1 MLQKMLNN
9 SKICTAVII
18 SLLQLRDE
26 EVVSLLKKVLFT
38 FDAFLMQ
45 LKEEMIFDTHEEKMI
60 QELKFEERLLKEFTA
75 IHPIAYKNKEFEV
88 YKSFIQKY
96 TTNLNCNNY
105 L

>member
-1 MLQKMLNN
+1 MLNN

-60 QELKFEERLLKEFTA
+60 QEMKFEERLLKEFATS
-75 IHPIAYKNKEFEV
+75 HPIAFQNRESDVF
-88 YKSFIQKY
+88 KSFIWW
-96 TTNLNCNNY
+96 
-105 L
+105 